1 MSERIFE
8 SAEAVREQGPTLI
21 GLIGPSSSGKTYSAL
36 RLAAGMQRVTG
47 GDTFVIDTEAGRSKR
62 YADRYA
68 QWAGRRFHH
77 VPFAP
82 PFGPMD
88 YLAAFEYCVSKGAT
102 TIIVDSM
109 SHEHESIGGVLD
121 MHAAEV
127 KRMSKG
133 DARKAEGVKML
144 AWGKP
149 KRERR
154 LMIGAMMQMRCNFIF
169 CYRAKEKLEIKR
181 GQDPVDL
188 GWMPLGADEM
198 IFEMSINMLLYPLAN
213 GYPTW
218 KSDEPGEK
226 RIIKLPE
233 EYREIFESGP
243 QLSEDVGEKLARWAA
258 EGAPAKPMDGPA
270 LVAAYA
276 TCESEATMARLKIT
290 RGEAWPHLDKAT
302 RERVTIAATTAKAR
316 LDAAAAARGAEQE
329 EDGRPSADSAPP
341 VTEAEAAEIDRAEA
355 ARARAEKEGR

>member
-1 MSERIFE
+1 MSDRIFE
-8 SAEAVREQGPTLI
+8 ATEAAREQGPTLI

-62 YADRYA
+62 YADKFV
-68 QWAGRRFHH
+68 QWSGRKFNH

-82 PFGPMD
+82 PFGPLD
-88 YLAAFEYCVSKGAT
+88 YLAAFEYCVAKGAT
-102 TIIVDSM
+102 NIIVDSM

-121 MHAAEV
+121 MHA
-127 KRMSKG
+127 
-133 DARKAEGVKML
+133 KML

-154 LMIGAMMQMRCNFIF
+154 LMIGAMMQMKTNFIF

-181 GQDPVDL
+181 GKDPLDL

-198 IFEMSINMLLYPLAN
+198 IFEMSLNMLLYPLAN

-218 KSDEPGEK
+218 KTDEPGEK

-233 EYREIFESGP
+233 EYRAIFADGP
-243 QLSEDVGEKLARWAA
+243 QLSEDVGEKLARWAS
-258 EGAPAKPMDGPA
+258 EGQAAPTMDGPA
-270 LVAAYA
+270 LISAYA
-276 TCESEATMARLKIT
+276 ACTSEATMTRLKVA
-290 RGEAWPHLDKAT
+290 RGLAWPKLDKVM
-302 RERVTIAATTAKAR
+302 RERIAAEATAAKVR
-316 LDAAAAARGAEQE
+316 IDAALAALDE
-329 EDGRPSADSAPP
+329 EDGSSDVDGEQSDADL
-341 VTEAEAAEIDRAEA
+341 EA
-355 ARARAEKEGR
+355 AR